1 MFLPATIALALLLS
15 GANPAGPADSS
26 TAKVVAADSSNAKI
40 IAADFHPDR
49 PDQFP
54 TWQAESEQH
63 LLELTNA
70 ERQRNG
76 LTSLQMDSTL
86 SAAARTH
93 AVAMASQRELS
104 HQLAGE
110 AALGQRIASPGL
122 HLTTAG
128 ENVALDVDID
138 QAHDG
143 LMHSPPH
150 RENILKADY
159 NVVGFGVARV
169 GDRIY
174 VTEDFGRKLAT
185 MPVDQAE
192 DQVAA
197 SIASAH
203 RHSSGRALKRLDLAS
218 LRKAACT
225 MADRDRVDPKGV
237 IGLGPIRYVLTYTDM
252 QPGQLPSSAKDA
264 VGDGKLRSFAVG
276 ACYAQTPSYP
286 NGAYWV
292 TVAFY

>member
-1 MFLPATIALALLLS
+1 MFLQATIALALLLP
-15 GANPAGPADSS
+15 GANP
-26 TAKVVAADSSNAKI
+26 ADSSNAKI
-40 IAADFHPDR
+40 VAADSSSAKMIAADFHPDR

-54 TWQAESEQH
+54 TWQAQSEQR

-70 ERQRNG
+70 ERRRNG
-76 LTSLQMDSTL
+76 LAPLQMDATL
-86 SAAARTH
+86 TTAARTH
-93 AVAMASQRELS
+93 AAAMASRRELS

-110 AALGQRIASPGL
+110 AALGQRIASSAL

-185 MPVDQAE
+185 VPVNQAE

-197 SIASAH
+197 SISSAH
-203 RHSSGRALKRLDLAS
+203 RHGSGRALKRLELAS
-218 LRKAACT
+218 LRKAACE
-225 MADRDRVDPKGV
+225 MAGRDRVDPKSV
-237 IGLGPIRYVLTYTDM
+237 IGLGPMRYVLTYTDM
-252 QPGQLPSSAKDA
+252 QPGELPSSATAA
-264 VGDGKLRSFAVG
+264 VQDGNLRSFAVG

-292 TVAFY
+292 TVALY

>member
-1 MFLPATIALALLLS
+1 MFLQATIALALLLP
-15 GANPAGPADSS
+15 GANPAGPAESS
-26 TAKVVAADSSNAKI
+26 KAKVVAADSSSAKVLT
-40 IAADFHPDR
+40 ADFHPDR

-54 TWQAESEQH
+54 TWEAASEQR

-70 ERQRNG
+70 ERRRNG
-76 LTSLQMDSTL
+76 LAPLQVDGTL
-86 SAAARTH
+86 TAAARAH
-93 AVAMASQRELS
+93 AEAMAAKRDLS
-104 HQLAGE
+104 HQLTGE
-110 AALGQRIASPGL
+110 AALAQRIASPAL
-122 HLTTAG
+122 HLSTAG

-150 RENILKADY
+150 RENILKPDY

-169 GDRIY
+169 GDRIF

-185 MPVDQAE
+185 MPVGQAE
-192 DQVAA
+192 DVVAA
-197 SIASAH
+197 SISNAH
-203 RHSSGRALKRLDLAS
+203 RHSSGRSLRRLELAS
-218 LRKAACT
+218 LRKAACS
-225 MADRDRVDPKGV
+225 MAGRDRMDPKAV
-237 IGLGPIRYVLTYTDM
+237 VGLGPMRYVLTYTDM
-252 QPGQLPSSAKDA
+252 QPDQLPGSAKDA
-264 VGDGKLRSFAVG
+264 VQDGNLRSFAVG